1 MTFQRLIG
9 NTYTISVGLAEV
21 AVYKSH
27 GAAILIDSGTKPSP
41 DLLDQLGKEGLRV
54 RAVICTHLHVDH
66 VANNPALVSR
76 YGTEIFASSAELQDA
91 AFWSSQFSY
100 PITEIPRE
108 GLLEIDGMPFEIIAT
123 PGHSAGHQLVV
134 TPDGVC
140 CLGDS
145 IMTVNRI
152 RTAKIPFMRD
162 ITESILSMEKL
173 RQLSYPL
180 YLAAHKGVIPPE
192 ELSETID
199 LNIHKELELYDILRR
214 IISGPIEIDAL
225 EIEFMKAAGVSNP
238 ATMNRRFMHVTARA
252 RILELVNAGEIQMK
266 GTVIAPLVP

>member
-1 MTFQRLIG
+1 MYRKPDG
-9 NTYTISVGLAEV
+9 NV
-21 AVYKSH
+21 
-27 GAAILIDSGTKPSP
+27 ILIDSGTTPSQE
-41 DLLDQLGKEGLRV
+41 LLDVLEREALHV

-66 VANNPALVSR
+66 IANNSALVSR
-76 YGTEIFASSAELQDA
+76 YGTEIFATSPELEDA
-91 AFWSSQFSY
+91 AFWGVQFSY

-108 GLLEIDGMPFEIIAT
+108 GRLEINGVPFETIAT

-145 IMTVNRI
+145 IMTAKRI
-152 RTAKIPFMRD
+152 QTAKIPFMRD

-173 RQLSYPL
+173 RQLHEPL
-180 YLAAHKGVIPPE
+180 YLAAHKGVIRLK

-199 LNIHKELELYDILRR
+199 LNIQKELELYDVLRR
-214 IISGPIEIDAL
+214 IIREPMEIDDL

-238 ATMNRRFMHVTARA
+238 RTMNLRFMHVTARA
-252 RILELVNAGEIQMK
+252 RILELVNAGEFQMQ
-266 GTVIAPLVP
+266 GTVISPLSK